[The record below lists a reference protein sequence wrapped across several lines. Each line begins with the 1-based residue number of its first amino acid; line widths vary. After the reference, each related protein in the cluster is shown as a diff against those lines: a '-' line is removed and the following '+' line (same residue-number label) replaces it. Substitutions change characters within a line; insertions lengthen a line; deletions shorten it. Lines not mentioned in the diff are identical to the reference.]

1 MTNQAIAIRKGEK
14 LPTREQINQISDIQ
28 ALEDMRDDV
37 ERRMFQIES
46 DLDFRDGT
54 EEWEGRALGALSI
67 HRYTAKVISRRIDAL
82 SKPKPIAIDVAKK
95 AERENCLP
103 LTWMAIDGEFD
114 DDNQTEILE
123 EIDERLTTLQD
134 AIESIE
140 IDKADELSK
149 KESARDLK
157 WIAQANAA
165 LRRVRTSR
173 HQLSIKKAA
182 IIREEKERVRVS
194 GERTRERLFISACR
208 EILPRE
214 TYLML
219 WDRADRLS
227 VEGLE
232 EAAAS

>member
-28 ALEDMRDDV
+28 ALEDMREDV
-37 ERRMFQIES
+37 ERRIFQIES

-67 HRYTAKVISRRIDAL
+67 HRYTAKAISRRIDSL
-82 SKPKPIAIDVAKK
+82 SKPQAAVKDDPKK
-95 AERENCLP
+95 LERENCLP

-114 DDNQTEILE
+114 GDDIDSLDEINQHLV
-123 EIDERLTTLQD
+123 TLQD

-149 KESARDLK
+149 KESVRDLK

-165 LRRVRTSR
+165 LRRIRSSR
-173 HQLSIKKAA
+173 HQLSIRRAA
-182 IIREEKERVRVS
+182 ILREEKDRARTL

-208 EILPRE
+208 EVLPRE

-219 WDRADRLS
+219 WDRVDRKF
-227 VEGLE
+227 VEDLE
-232 EAAAS
+232 ETATS

>member
-1 MTNQAIAIRKGEK
+1 MINQAIAIRKGEK

-28 ALEDMRDDV
+28 ALEDMREDV
-37 ERRMFQIES
+37 ERRIFQIES

-67 HRYTAKVISRRIDAL
+67 HRYTAKAISRRIDNL
-82 SKPKPIAIDVAKK
+82 SKPRPAVKDSPKK
-95 AERENCLP
+95 LERENCLP

-114 DDNQTEILE
+114 SYDPSGLDEINQHLV
-123 EIDERLTTLQD
+123 TLQD
-134 AIESIE
+134 AIESVE

-149 KESARDLK
+149 KESVRDLK

-165 LRRVRTSR
+165 LRRIRSSR
-173 HQLSIKKAA
+173 HQLSIKRAA
-182 IIREEKERVRVS
+182 ILREEKDRARAS

-214 TYLML
+214 TYLIL
-219 WDRADRLS
+219 WDRVDRLS
-227 VEGLE
+227 AGELE
-232 EAAAS
+232 EPASS